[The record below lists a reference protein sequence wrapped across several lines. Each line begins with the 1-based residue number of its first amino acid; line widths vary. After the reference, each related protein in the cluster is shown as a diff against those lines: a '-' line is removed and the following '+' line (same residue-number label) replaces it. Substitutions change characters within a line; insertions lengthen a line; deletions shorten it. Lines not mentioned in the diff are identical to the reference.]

1 MAQLGVPD
9 MKLPIQYALF
19 YPDRLPMQDNKVD
32 FFALKSITFEEPD
45 PEVFTGLKL
54 AYEAFRAG
62 GSMPTVFN
70 AANEKAVS
78 LFLERKIRFLEIPEL
93 IGASME
99 QHKVIANPT
108 VEEIL
113 ETEASC
119 YEYIESRC

>member
-1 MAQLGVPD
+1 

-45 PEVFTGLKL
+45 PEVFTGLAL
-54 AYEAFRAG
+54 AYEAFRIG

-78 LFLERKIRFLEIPEL
+78 LFLDRKIKFLEIPEL

-99 QHKVIANPT
+99 QHKVIADPT
-108 VEEIL
+108 VEQIL